1 MYRALTLSA
10 LGLTEDAIIS
20 YCLSVHFNRNLTILS
35 KTNRLEVAKVQFICK
50 LIDFH
55 RMFKSFQLFFA
66 SFFFSFFQLIQKF
79 LMNCNLTTKS
89 SSVHD
94 YLNRCHLRTLK
105 HFPKSYNDKCFS
117 SDPLDYDDDCLG
129 NFNSST
135 EKMKAGIHTKFR
147 HSEREN
153 YCFPYKKSLKL
164 LKSTKRFRRK
174 HFNAENGDKL
184 QEIAYLNQLA
194 DSVLTNDTVVS
205 PAGVSNMDKRI
216 SKLLDQ
222 IQYEI
227 LKAKRK
233 YDYMVR
239 ILYTHIFCF
248 VWINISHFVLRF
260 FSH

>member
-1 MYRALTLSA
+1 
-10 LGLTEDAIIS
+10 
-20 YCLSVHFNRNLTILS
+20 
-35 KTNRLEVAKVQFICK
+35 
-50 LIDFH
+50 
-55 RMFKSFQLFFA
+55 
-66 SFFFSFFQLIQKF
+66 
-79 LMNCNLTTKS
+79 MNCNLTTKS
-89 SSVHD
+89 STVHE
-94 YLNRCHLRTLK
+94 YLNRSHLRTLK
-105 HFPKSYNDKCFS
+105 HFPKFYNDKYFS
-117 SDPLDYDDDCLG
+117 SEPLDYDDNCLG
-129 NFNSST
+129 EFNGT
-135 EKMKAGIHTKFR
+135 GEKVKASIQTKFR